1 VQLLTVS
8 DAAKRLAL
16 DSETVRRYLR
26 TGAINGVLVGRY
38 WRIEETELTAYVER
52 LKAAQTS

>member
-1 VQLLTVS
+1 
-8 DAAKRLAL
+8 
-16 DSETVRRYLR
+16 LR
-26 TGAINGVLVGRY
+26 TGTINGVLVGRY